1 MYMYM
6 HSTHSHA
13 HLSLWPVL
21 LKYKPR
27 RDALDLSRL
36 LPLSGERRASPL
48 LAHRGGREGPVGLG
62 CLVVVERVRSEVV
75 ACCGGACH
83 GLQGVRGAVVWR
95 GEGGDCHWEEGVWVD
110 WDHPHAYA
118 GLREMWGSA
127 GEGKLDRGNLM
138 GEGDWNLCWSWWHL
152 YRLMGVVDRN
162 SREGT
167 PGGQKS

>member
-1 MYMYM
+1 MYM

-13 HLSLWPVL
+13 HLSLRPVL

-83 GLQGVRGAVVWR
+83 GLEGMSGAVVWR
-95 GEGGDCHWEEGVWVD
+95 GEGGDCHCEEGVWVD
-110 WDHPHAYA
+110 WDHPHAHA
-118 GLREMWGSA
+118 RLREMWGSA
-127 GEGKLDRGNLM
+127 GEGKLDRGNLL
-138 GEGDWNLCWSWWHL
+138 GEGDWNLCCSWWHL
-152 YRLMGVVDRN
+152 YRL
-162 SREGT
+162 
-167 PGGQKS
+167 